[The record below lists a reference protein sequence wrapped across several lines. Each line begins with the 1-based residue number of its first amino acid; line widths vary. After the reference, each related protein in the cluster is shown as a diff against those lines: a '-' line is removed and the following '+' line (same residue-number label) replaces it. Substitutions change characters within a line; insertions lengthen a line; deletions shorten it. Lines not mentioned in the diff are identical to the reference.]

1 MDEIEQKGKMKE
13 AQINNA
19 IGVFILAFG
28 IVILFGML
36 YTETFV
42 QHLTDLVAGVLL
54 MLIGGLMVWRARK
67 KLGKLRNRVNKGK
80 KKP

>member
-42 QHLTDLVAGVLL
+42 QHMTDLVAGVLL